1 MLDINILRSNPS
13 SIQENLKKRDFLFD
27 VEEFNKLD
35 AERKKNQIDTES
47 LQEKSNKIA
56 KEIAS
61 EKDPD
66 LKKNKL
72 KEASQISSQLKE
84 SKIKLDSSKLHLN
97 NFLLEIPNII
107 SEDVP
112 VGKSEN
118 ENSVIYEKGE
128 KNLFN
133 FEVKDH
139 QEIGML
145 LDGMNFEE
153 SVKISKSRFVILKN
167 EIAKLHRALI
177 QYMLNLH
184 TKNGYEEL
192 YVPYLVNSESLKGT
206 GQLPKFEED
215 LFKISNDNMY
225 LIPTA
230 EVPVTNI
237 HRNEILNS
245 EDLPINY
252 VAHTPCFRSEAGSY
266 GKDTRGMI
274 RQHQFDKIELVKFVH
289 PEDAES
295 ELEKLTQ
302 DAESILE
309 NLSLPYRKVILC
321 SGDTGFASTKTYDLE
336 VWFPSQD
343 SYREISSC
351 SHFSDFQARR
361 MKIRIKQ
368 SKANIFCNTL
378 NGSGL
383 AVGRTLAAILENY
396 QNENGSVKIPEVLI
410 DYMDGSKELILPR

>member
-1 MLDINILRSNPS
+1 MLDINLLRSNPS

-27 VEEFNKLD
+27 VEEFNELD

-118 ENSVIYEKGE
+118 ENSVIYEKGQ

>member
-35 AERKKNQIDTES
+35 TERKKNQIDTES

-84 SKIKLDSSKLHLN
+84 SKIKLDSSKLNLN
-97 NFLLEIPNII
+97 NFLLEIPNTI

-118 ENSVIYEKGE
+118 ENSVIYEKGD
-128 KNLFN
+128 KNFFN

-153 SVKISKSRFVILKN
+153 SVKISKSRFVILRN
-167 EIAKLHRALI
+167 EIAKLYRALI

-266 GKDTRGMI
+266 GKDTKGMI

-368 SKANIFCNTL
+368 SKANIFCHTI

-383 AVGRTLAAILENY
+383 AVGRTLAAILENN